1 MKPRDIRGSLAQLG
15 HRAVSWLSHRAVG
28 PMAVVTSVHRLTLGR
43 RTKLIAVTGSFGKT
57 TTTRA
62 IAAILGERTDLER
75 VPNAFSRLLLR
86 AIRQT
91 SGNAVAVI
99 EVGIGRPNQM
109 RRYARAIRPQ
119 ISVVTAIGWEH
130 EKYFPDG
137 LQGIRAEKAE
147 LVSALPAD
155 GFAILNRDD
164 EHVMWMAGRTIAR
177 VVTFGRHAQADVVIA
192 AVECEANGTR
202 VTLRVDGVEHA
213 VDTALIGEVAA
224 IPIAASIAAARAAGI
239 DVLHAIRAVE
249 KLTPTTRRLEPV
261 RLPNGAM
268 ALLDDQKGTPATAL
282 AAFDAVA
289 GFSRGRR
296 IAVLGRIPLT
306 TPEPLAPVYARL
318 GQRAGEVF
326 DRILFI
332 HLEDGPFEMYRQAAI
347 DGGLAA
353 ERISRTRSVTDAI
366 EILRAELRP
375 EDTVLLKGHF
385 TDKLSRIVM
394 QLQGSDVRCRLR
406 SCTVGGPDWCSS
418 CSLVFTDLT

>member
-1 MKPRDIRGSLAQLG
+1 
-15 HRAVSWLSHRAVG
+15 
-28 PMAVVTSVHRLTLGR
+28 
-43 RTKLIAVTGSFGKT
+43 
-57 TTTRA
+57 
-62 IAAILGERTDLER
+62 
-75 VPNAFSRLLLR
+75 
-86 AIRQT
+86 
-91 SGNAVAVI
+91 
-99 EVGIGRPNQM
+99 
-109 RRYARAIRPQ
+109 
-119 ISVVTAIGWEH
+119 
-130 EKYFPDG
+130 
-137 LQGIRAEKAE
+137 
-147 LVSALPAD
+147 
-155 GFAILNRDD
+155 
-164 EHVMWMAGRTIAR
+164 
-177 VVTFGRHAQADVVIA
+177 
-192 AVECEANGTR
+192 
-202 VTLRVDGVEHA
+202 
-213 VDTALIGEVAA
+213 
-224 IPIAASIAAARAAGI
+224 
-239 DVLHAIRAVE
+239 
-249 KLTPTTRRLEPV
+249 
-261 RLPNGAM
+261 M

-394 QLQGSDVRCRLR
+394 QLQGSDVRCR
-406 SCTVGGPDWCSS
+406 SW
-418 CSLVFTDLT
+418 